1 MGSEMCI
8 RDRDTADLSHKQG
21 EARTDDRGAPAQS
34 SALPSRRASLFE
46 HGSSETSG
54 VVPKQQPQPKQ
65 MTDRKEE
72 QHGEQKEVEDQQLV
86 FVEERRRTRQE
97 ELVETEQ
104 AEESQATSPLQPP
117 PPQTLPPPHA
127 TEAEMERKQGKV
139 REQKGEYGSAGTTT
153 AAAVAAAGNFI
164 AG

>member
-1 MGSEMCI
+1 MSG
-8 RDRDTADLSHKQG
+8 
-21 EARTDDRGAPAQS
+21 
-34 SALPSRRASLFE
+34 ALPSSQASLCKR
-46 HGSSETSG
+46 GSSENSG
-54 VVPKQQPQPKQ
+54 VMPKQQPQPKQ

-127 TEAEMERKQGKV
+127 TEAEMEREQGKV
-139 REQKGEYGSAGTTT
+139 REQKGEYGSAGTTI